1 LQLELQRLD
10 ATRRRLA
17 AGQADQA
24 LALLDAYERA
34 TPRGVLKLEA
44 EVLRIDALAR
54 SGRLAQAQAR
64 AASFLARHPNSVLAA
79 RVRRIA
85 GR

>member
-1 LQLELQRLD
+1 
-10 ATRRRLA
+10 
-17 AGQADQA
+17 
-24 LALLDAYERA
+24 
-34 TPRGVLKLEA
+34 LKLEA

-54 SGRLAQAQAR
+54 SGRLAQAQTR